1 MHKSAPFHSCLLMLL
16 VLLVSFSKA
25 QNSCK
30 LEFSGRV
37 MDYDTHQPLQG
48 ALIQVHDL
56 NISTTTD
63 TAGRFIIQHLCSGN
77 HSISISHIGCTT
89 ISEHIHFKKSMY
101 HVFELPHLANQLQ
114 EVVVSGFKKTQVG
127 QLQQDIKEQ
136 ALEMSRGTT
145 LGEALSKITGVTVLQ
160 TGTNIFKPVI
170 NGLHS
175 NRVLIIN
182 NGIRQEG
189 QQWGSEHAP
198 EIDPYIANK
207 LTVIKGASSIQYGGD
222 AIGGVVLVEPKLLP
236 NTVGKYAEL
245 NTAVFSNNR
254 MGVLSGFWQQH
265 LKRQPFSYRV
275 QATIK
280 RGGNAHTPNY
290 WLANS
295 GLAEANLSVAAAY
308 QMKNSGHDFFYSL
321 FNTKIG
327 IFSGSHIGNVTD
339 MLQAIN
345 VGEPPE
351 YIKKEGFSYVINRP
365 FQQVQHHLFKHKY
378 YHILPNKSRINVVSA
393 LQYNSRDEFDTKRFA
408 SSSNNP
414 QLSLQ
419 LFSAST
425 EMNWEHQ
432 LLRKTKSN
440 WGVTASYQQNSYQYR
455 YFIPN
460 YQSMNAAI
468 FLIEKYQ
475 WQKWQLEAGIR
486 HDIKWLSAITSN
498 TGKIYKNQLFSGT
511 NGTVGL
517 NYTHSDVWQSSLHIG
532 TAWRSPHIN
541 ELFSDGLHHGAAR
554 IEKGNSQLQPERAY
568 SLALGSQLQTNHWQL
583 SVGLFTKSIQ
593 NFIYL
598 NPVYPPELTIRG
610 AFPTFA
616 YTQTNAL
623 LYGLDANSE
632 WQINHHLSLL
642 TKLSL
647 LRAKNATTNEWLIA
661 MPSDRLEQAIKYHFS
676 DAGKWKEPYIQ
687 LAILHVWKQH
697 RIPASGNIP
706 FIQPDGTT
714 KWLADYANPPEAYFL
729 LNAEA
734 SITHQGR
741 KNKQVIGL
749 VINNLSNT
757 VYKDYLNSFRY
768 FAHEMGAN
776 IALKVKFPFQL

>member
-1 MHKSAPFHSCLLMLL
+1 MHKSAPFYSCLLMLL

-48 ALIQVHDL
+48 AIVRVHDI
-56 NISTTTD
+56 NIATTTD
-63 TAGRFIIQHLCSGN
+63 TSGYFFIQHLCAGN

-89 ISEHIHFKKSMY
+89 ISEHIHFKKNMY

-254 MGVLSGFWQQH
+254 MGVISGFWQQH

-280 RGGNAHTPNY
+280 RGGNARTPNY

-351 YIKKEGFSYVINRP
+351 YIKKEDFSYIINRP
-365 FQQVQHHLFKHKY
+365 YQQVQHHLFKHKY
-378 YHILPNKSRINVVSA
+378 YQILPNKSRINVVSA

-408 SSSNNP
+408 SSNNNP

-475 WQKWQLEAGIR
+475 WQKWQVEAGIR
-486 HDIKWLSAITSN
+486 HDIKWLSAISSN

-610 AFPTFA
+610 AFPTFT

-647 LRAKNATTNEWLIA
+647 LRAKNTTTNEWLIA

-714 KWLADYANPPEAYFL
+714 QWLADYANPPEAYFL

-757 VYKDYLNSFRY
+757 IYKDYLNSFRY
-768 FAHEMGAN
+768 FAHEMGTN
-776 IALKVKFPFQL
+776 IALKIKFPFQL